1 MYSTNFDYFV
11 SRGTILNEMARPAK
25 GLGIKSPTLV
35 GVYGRLRTEIKS
47 RDPTLLPTPI
57 QLKAFLYLYKLSDE
71 VGAFDEV
78 QQELYMSSKT
88 GRMLIV
94 PLIVTLINQSLD
106 NGTFDEQKQQK
117 VAELAQDPEKLDN
130 FLVVKDTN
138 KGNRSLGGDKAFER
152 VTEVPKKEYVKTAV
166 GIAPLL
172 AELNRLQGIR
182 KHQKRPPQGVS
193 AQPQQESEPSNP
205 NLQIAK
211 DILDILG
218 AVSSARSKLRA
229 NEDLYDVEPKSVWAA
244 KTPQNDLN
252 SIIKRIPDKVFDATI
267 ETLSNLI
274 EAKIDA
280 GTGQSAEG
288 FLKLVD
294 RLKQSPSTPPAL
306 VALFDYIVDRLADE
320 ESKTIEE
327 LEQDFSIEGYD
338 PDILE
343 KVLDTPEDKE
353 TFKNW
358 VQTKRKWREEL
369 DNIAIRRYEDNISNL
384 ASLLKGASGGQPP
397 EDKENAMEVLRK
409 RHQNL
414 LLKKGPP
421 PPKPPVKESVESYM
435 EEQIQRDSKFGPP
448 NLKLLDKGY
457 KRFKNYNHWITANE

>member
-11 SRGTILNEMARPAK
+11 SRGTILNEMARPAS
-25 GLGIKSPTLV
+25 GLGIKDPVLV
-35 GVYGRLRTEIKS
+35 GAYGNLRKAI
-47 RDPTLLPTPI
+47 RANDPT
-57 QLKAFLYLYKLSDE
+57 QNMSSVDVKAFRFLYRIIDDL
-71 VGAFDEV
+71 GGFDEA
-78 QQELYMSSKT
+78 QQEIYDASKT
-88 GRMLIV
+88 GRMFIV
-94 PLIVTLINQSLD
+94 PTIAQLINLSVE
-106 NGTFDEQKQQK
+106 NGTVDVNK
-117 VAELAQDPEKLDN
+117 VAAFAQDPDKLEN
-130 FLVVKDTN
+130 FLNYSEMN
-138 KGNRSLGGDKAFER
+138 KGNRAIGGDKAFER
-152 VTEVPKKEYVKTAV
+152 VTNVPKKEYVETAV
-166 GIAPLL
+166 DIAPLL

-182 KHQKRPPQGVS
+182 KHVKKPQQGVS
-193 AQPQQESEPSNP
+193 GQPQQEPEPSNP

-274 EAKIDA
+274 ETKIDA

-294 RLKQSPSTPPAL
+294 RLKQSPSTPTAL

-358 VQTKRKWREEL
+358 VQTKKKWREEL
-369 DNIAIRRYEDNISNL
+369 DNIAIRRYEDKMSNL

-414 LLKKGPP
+414 LLKQGPP

-435 EEQIQRDSKFGPP
+435 EEQVQKDSKFGPP

-457 KRFKNYNHWITANE
+457 KRFKNYNHWMSVNE